1 MARSKKSDMKLSEFI
16 YKNFIFIDVQADSK
30 KNVFKILG
38 NIFSKKNK
46 DLSSLI
52 VDKLNERERLGSTSV
67 GNGIAIPH
75 SKVDGIKETQVIFLK
90 LKNGVDFSASDGKKI
105 DLIFS
110 IIAPENSESDH
121 LLILSSISNFIRKK
135 EKVDRLRSSASI
147 NEIQFLFSK
156 I

>member
-1 MARSKKSDMKLSEFI
+1 MKLSEFI
-16 YKNFIFIDVQADSK
+16 NKDSIFLDVHAESQ

-46 DLSSLI
+46 TLSSLI
-52 VDKLNERERLGSTSV
+52 IEKLNERERLGSTSV

-75 SKVDGIKETQVIFLK
+75 TKIDGINETQVIFLK
-90 LKNGVDFSASDGKKI
+90 LKDGVDFSASDGKKI
-105 DLIFS
+105 DLVFS

-121 LLILSSISNFIRKK
+121 LLILSSISNFVRKK
-135 EKVDRLRSSASI
+135 QNIDRLRGST
-147 NEIQFLFSK
+147 NMEEILFLFSK

>member
-1 MARSKKSDMKLSEFI
+1 MKLSEFI
-16 YKNFIFIDVQADSK
+16 NKDSIFLDVHAESQ

-46 DLSSLI
+46 TLSSLI
-52 VDKLNERERLGSTSV
+52 IDKLNERERLGSTSV

-75 SKVDGIKETQVIFLK
+75 TKIDGINETQVIFLK
-90 LKNGVDFSASDGKKI
+90 LKDGVDFSASDGKKI
-105 DLIFS
+105 DLVFS

-135 EKVDRLRSSASI
+135 QKIEMLRGST
-147 NEIQFLFSK
+147 NMEEILFLFSK

>member
-1 MARSKKSDMKLSEFI
+1 MKLSEFI
-16 YKNFIFIDVQADSK
+16 NKDSIFLDVHAESQ

-52 VDKLNERERLGSTSV
+52 IDKLNERERLGSTSV

-75 SKVDGIKETQVIFLK
+75 TKVDGIKETQVIFLK
-90 LKNGVDFSASDGKKI
+90 LKNAVDFSASDGKKI

-135 EKVDRLRSSASI
+135 EKVSRLRGSATI

>member
-1 MARSKKSDMKLSEFI
+1 MKLSEFI
-16 YKNFIFIDVQADSK
+16 FKNSIFLNVEADSQ

-46 DLSSLI
+46 TLSSRVI
-52 VDKLNERERLGSTSV
+52 DKLNERERLGSTSV

-75 SKVDGIKETQVIFLK
+75 TKVDGIKETQVIFLK
-90 LKNGVDFSASDGKKI
+90 LKNAVDFSASDGKKI

-135 EKVDRLRSSASI
+135 QKIDRLRGSVTI
-147 NEIQFLFSK
+147 EEILFLFSK

>member
-1 MARSKKSDMKLSEFI
+1 MKLSEFI
-16 YKNFIFIDVQADSK
+16 YKNSIFIDVQADSQ

-38 NIFSKKNK
+38 NTFSKKNK

-52 VDKLNERERLGSTSV
+52 IEKLNERERLGSTSV

-75 SKVDGIKETQVIFLK
+75 TKVDGIKETQVIFLK
-90 LKNGVDFSASDGKKI
+90 LKSGVDFSAPDGKKI

-135 EKVDRLRSSASI
+135 EKVDRLRGSATI
-147 NEIQFLFSK
+147 DEIQLLFSK
-156 I
+156 V

>member
-1 MARSKKSDMKLSEFI
+1 MKLSEFI
-16 YKNFIFIDVQADSK
+16 NKDSIFLDVHAESQ

-46 DLSSLI
+46 TLSSLI
-52 VDKLNERERLGSTSV
+52 IDKLNERERLGSTSV

-75 SKVDGIKETQVIFLK
+75 TKIDGINETQVIFLK
-90 LKNGVDFSASDGKKI
+90 LKDGVDFSASDGKKI
-105 DLIFS
+105 DLVFS

-121 LLILSSISNFIRKK
+121 LLILSSISNFVRKK
-135 EKVDRLRSSASI
+135 QNIDRLRGST
-147 NEIQFLFSK
+147 NMEEILFLFSK

>member
-1 MARSKKSDMKLSEFI
+1 MKLSEFMN
-16 YKNFIFIDVQADSK
+16 KNSIFLDVHAESQ

-46 DLSSLI
+46 TLSSLI
-52 VDKLNERERLGSTSV
+52 IEKLNERERLGSTSV

-75 SKVDGIKETQVIFLK
+75 TKIDGINETQVIFLK
-90 LKNGVDFSASDGKKI
+90 LKDGVDFSASDGKKI
-105 DLIFS
+105 DLVFS

-135 EKVDRLRSSASI
+135 QKIDRLRGST
-147 NEIQFLFSK
+147 NMEEILFLFSK

>member
-1 MARSKKSDMKLSEFI
+1 MKLSEFI

-52 VDKLNERERLGSTSV
+52 IEKLNERERLGSTSV

-75 SKVDGIKETQVIFLK
+75 TKVDGIKETQVIFLK

-135 EKVDRLRSSASI
+135 EKVDRLRGSATI

>member
-1 MARSKKSDMKLSEFI
+1 MKLSEFI
-16 YKNFIFIDVQADSK
+16 YKNSIFIDVTADSQ

-46 DLSSLI
+46 NLSSI
-52 VDKLNERERLGSTSV
+52 IIDKLNERERLGSTSV

-75 SKVDGIKETQVIFLK
+75 TKVNGIKETQVIFLK

-105 DLIFS
+105 DLVFS
-110 IIAPENSESDH
+110 IIAPEISESDH
-121 LLILSSISNFIRKK
+121 LLVLSSISNFIRKK
-135 EKVDRLRSSASI
+135 QKVDRLRGLTTI
-147 NEIQFLFSK
+147 DEILFLFSK

>member
-1 MARSKKSDMKLSEFI
+1 MKLSEFI
-16 YKNFIFIDVQADSK
+16 NKDSIFLDVRAESQ

-38 NIFSKKNK
+38 NIFSKKNNT
-46 DLSSLI
+46 LSSLI
-52 VDKLNERERLGSTSV
+52 IDKLNERERLGSTSV

-75 SKVDGIKETQVIFLK
+75 TKIDGINETQVIFLK
-90 LKNGVDFSASDGKKI
+90 LKDGVDFSASDGKKI
-105 DLIFS
+105 DLVFS

-135 EKVDRLRSSASI
+135 QKIDRLRGST
-147 NEIQFLFSK
+147 NMEEILFLFSK

>member
-1 MARSKKSDMKLSEFI
+1 MKLSEFI
-16 YKNFIFIDVQADSK
+16 YKNSIFIDVQADSQ

-38 NIFSKKNK
+38 NTFSKKNK

-52 VDKLNERERLGSTSV
+52 IEKLNERERLGSTSV

-75 SKVDGIKETQVIFLK
+75 TKVDGIKETQVIFLK
-90 LKNGVDFSASDGKKI
+90 LKSGVDFSAPDGKKI

-135 EKVDRLRSSASI
+135 EKVERLRGSATI
-147 NEIQFLFSK
+147 DEIQFLFSK
-156 I
+156 V

>member
-1 MARSKKSDMKLSEFI
+1 MKLSEFI
-16 YKNFIFIDVQADSK
+16 NKDSIFLDVHAESQ

-46 DLSSLI
+46 NLSSLI
-52 VDKLNERERLGSTSV
+52 IDKLNERERLGSTSV

-75 SKVDGIKETQVIFLK
+75 TKIDGINETQVIFLK
-90 LKNGVDFSASDGKKI
+90 LKDGVDFSASDGKKI
-105 DLIFS
+105 DLVFS

-135 EKVDRLRSSASI
+135 QKIERLRGST
-147 NEIQFLFSK
+147 NMEEILFLFSK

>member
-1 MARSKKSDMKLSEFI
+1 MKLSEFI
-16 YKNFIFIDVQADSK
+16 NKDSIFLDIRAESQ

-38 NIFSKKNK
+38 NIFSKKNQT
-46 DLSSLI
+46 LSSLI
-52 VDKLNERERLGSTSV
+52 IDKLNERERLGSTSV

-75 SKVDGIKETQVIFLK
+75 TKIDGINETQVIFLK
-90 LKNGVDFSASDGKKI
+90 LKDGVDFSASDGKKI
-105 DLIFS
+105 DLVFS

-135 EKVDRLRSSASI
+135 QKVDRLRGSS
-147 NEIQFLFSK
+147 NMEEILFLFSK

>member
-1 MARSKKSDMKLSEFI
+1 MKLSEFI
-16 YKNFIFIDVQADSK
+16 NKDSIFLDVRAESQ

-46 DLSSLI
+46 TLSSLI
-52 VDKLNERERLGSTSV
+52 IDKLNERERLGSTSV

-75 SKVDGIKETQVIFLK
+75 TKIDGINETQVIFLK
-90 LKNGVDFSASDGKKI
+90 LKDGVDFSASDGKKI
-105 DLIFS
+105 DLVFS

-121 LLILSSISNFIRKK
+121 LLILSSISNFVRKK
-135 EKVDRLRSSASI
+135 QNIDRLRGST
-147 NEIQFLFSK
+147 NMEEILFLFSK

>member
-1 MARSKKSDMKLSEFI
+1 MKPSEFI
-16 YKNFIFIDVQADSK
+16 NKDSIFLDVRAESQ

-46 DLSSLI
+46 TLSSLI
-52 VDKLNERERLGSTSV
+52 IDKLNERERLGSTSV

-75 SKVDGIKETQVIFLK
+75 TKIDGINETQVIFLK
-90 LKNGVDFSASDGKKI
+90 LKDGVDFSASDGKKI
-105 DLIFS
+105 DLVFS

-135 EKVDRLRSSASI
+135 QKIDRLRGSK
-147 NEIQFLFSK
+147 NMEEVLFLFSK

>member
-1 MARSKKSDMKLSEFI
+1 MKLSEFI
-16 YKNFIFIDVQADSK
+16 YKNSIFIDIRADSK

-52 VDKLNERERLGSTSV
+52 IDKLNERERLGSTSV

-75 SKVDGIKETQVIFLK
+75 TKVDGIKETQVIFLK

-135 EKVDRLRSSASI
+135 EKVDRLRGSATI

>member
-1 MARSKKSDMKLSEFI
+1 MKLPEFI

-52 VDKLNERERLGSTSV
+52 IDKLNERERLGSTSV

-75 SKVDGIKETQVIFLK
+75 TKVDGIKETQVIFLK
-90 LKNGVDFSASDGKKI
+90 LKNAVDFSASDGKKI

-135 EKVDRLRSSASI
+135 EKVDRLRGSATI

>member
-1 MARSKKSDMKLSEFI
+1 MTLSEFI
-16 YKNFIFIDVQADSK
+16 NKDSIFLDVHAESQ

-46 DLSSLI
+46 TLSSLI
-52 VDKLNERERLGSTSV
+52 IDKLNERERLGSTSV

-75 SKVDGIKETQVIFLK
+75 TKIDGINETQVIFLK
-90 LKNGVDFSASDGKKI
+90 LKDGVDFSASDGKKI
-105 DLIFS
+105 DLVFS

-135 EKVDRLRSSASI
+135 QKIERLRGST
-147 NEIQFLFSK
+147 NMEEILFLFSK

>member
-1 MARSKKSDMKLSEFI
+1 MKLSEFI
-16 YKNFIFIDVQADSK
+16 YKNSIFIDVQADSQ

-38 NIFSKKNK
+38 NTFSKKNK

-52 VDKLNERERLGSTSV
+52 IEKLNERERLGSTSV

-75 SKVDGIKETQVIFLK
+75 TKVDGIKETQVIFLK
-90 LKNGVDFSASDGKKI
+90 LKSGVDFSAPDGKKI

-135 EKVDRLRSSASI
+135 EKVDRLRGSASI
-147 NEIQFLFSK
+147 DEIQFLFSK
-156 I
+156 V

>member
-1 MARSKKSDMKLSEFI
+1 MKLSEFI
-16 YKNFIFIDVQADSK
+16 NKDSIFLDIRAESQ

-46 DLSSLI
+46 TLSSLI
-52 VDKLNERERLGSTSV
+52 IDKLNERERLGSTSV

-75 SKVDGIKETQVIFLK
+75 TKIDGINETQVIFLK
-90 LKNGVDFSASDGKKI
+90 LIDGVDFSASDGKKI
-105 DLIFS
+105 DLVFS

-135 EKVDRLRSSASI
+135 QKVDRLRGSS
-147 NEIQFLFSK
+147 NMEEILFLFSK

>member
-1 MARSKKSDMKLSEFI
+1 MKLSEFI
-16 YKNFIFIDVQADSK
+16 YKNSIFIDVQADSQ

-38 NIFSKKNK
+38 NTFSKKNK

-52 VDKLNERERLGSTSV
+52 IEKLNERERLGSTSV

-75 SKVDGIKETQVIFLK
+75 TKVDGIKETQVIFLK
-90 LKNGVDFSASDGKKI
+90 LKSGVDFSAPDGKKI

-121 LLILSSISNFIRKK
+121 LLILSSISNFIKKK
-135 EKVDRLRSSASI
+135 EKVDRLRGSATI
-147 NEIQFLFSK
+147 DEIQFLFSK

>member
-1 MARSKKSDMKLSEFI
+1 MKLSEFI
-16 YKNFIFIDVQADSK
+16 SKSSIFLDVHADSQ

-46 DLSSLI
+46 TLSSLI
-52 VDKLNERERLGSTSV
+52 IDKLNERERLGSTSV
-67 GNGIAIPH
+67 GYGIAIPH
-75 SKVDGIKETQVIFLK
+75 TKVKGINKTQVIFLK

-105 DLIFS
+105 DLVFS

-121 LLILSSISNFIRKK
+121 LLILSSISKFIRQKK
-135 EKVDRLRSSASI
+135 KVDRLRGSTNI
-147 NEIQFLFSK
+147 DEILFLFSK

>member
-1 MARSKKSDMKLSEFI
+1 MKLSEFI
-16 YKNFIFIDVQADSK
+16 YKNSIFIDVQADSQ

-38 NIFSKKNK
+38 NTFSKKNK

-52 VDKLNERERLGSTSV
+52 IEKLNERERLGSTSV

-75 SKVDGIKETQVIFLK
+75 TKVDGIKETQVIFLK
-90 LKNGVDFSASDGKKI
+90 LKSGVDFSAPDGKKI

-121 LLILSSISNFIRKK
+121 LLILSSISNFIKKK
-135 EKVDRLRSSASI
+135 EKVDRLRGAATI
-147 NEIQFLFSK
+147 DEIQFLFSK

>member
-1 MARSKKSDMKLSEFI
+1 MKLSEFI
-16 YKNFIFIDVQADSK
+16 FKNSIFLDVQADSQ
-30 KNVFKILG
+30 KNIFKTLG

-46 DLSSLI
+46 NLSSLI
-52 VDKLNERERLGSTSV
+52 INKLNERERLGSTSV

-75 SKVDGIKETQVIFLK
+75 TKVEGIKETQVIFLK
-90 LKNGVDFSASDGKKI
+90 LKNGVDFSASDGRKI
-105 DLIFS
+105 DLVFS

-135 EKVDRLRSSASI
+135 QKVDRLRGLTTI
-147 NEIQFLFSK
+147 DEILFLFSK

>member
-1 MARSKKSDMKLSEFI
+1 MKLSEFI
-16 YKNFIFIDVQADSK
+16 YKNSIFINVEAESQ

-46 DLSSLI
+46 TLSSRI
-52 VDKLNERERLGSTSV
+52 IDKLNERERLGSTSV

-75 SKVDGIKETQVIFLK
+75 TKVDGIKKTQVIFLK
-90 LKNGVDFSASDGKKI
+90 LKSGVDFSASDGKKI

-135 EKVDRLRSSASI
+135 QKIDRLRGSATI
-147 NEIQFLFSK
+147 EEISFLFSK

>member
-1 MARSKKSDMKLSEFI
+1 MKLSEFI
-16 YKNFIFIDVQADSK
+16 YKNFIFIDVRADSK

-52 VDKLNERERLGSTSV
+52 IEKLNERERLGSTSV

-75 SKVDGIKETQVIFLK
+75 TKVYGIKETQVIFLK
-90 LKNGVDFSASDGKKI
+90 LKSGVDFSAPDGKKI

-135 EKVDRLRSSASI
+135 EKVERLRGSATI
-147 NEIQFLFSK
+147 DEIQFLFSK
-156 I
+156 V

>member
-1 MARSKKSDMKLSEFI
+1 MKLSEFI
-16 YKNFIFIDVQADSK
+16 YKNSIFINVEAESQ
-30 KNVFKILG
+30 KNVFKILV

-46 DLSSLI
+46 TLSSRI
-52 VDKLNERERLGSTSV
+52 IDKLNERERLGSTSV

-75 SKVDGIKETQVIFLK
+75 TKVDGIKKTQVIFLK
-90 LKNGVDFSASDGKKI
+90 LKSGVDFSASDGKKI

-135 EKVDRLRSSASI
+135 QKIDRLRGSSTI
-147 NEIQFLFSK
+147 EEISFLFSK

>member
-1 MARSKKSDMKLSEFI
+1 MKLSEFI
-16 YKNFIFIDVQADSK
+16 NKDSIFLDVHAESQ

-46 DLSSLI
+46 TLSSLI
-52 VDKLNERERLGSTSV
+52 IDKLNERERLGSTSV

-75 SKVDGIKETQVIFLK
+75 TKIDGINETQVIFLK
-90 LKNGVDFSASDGKKI
+90 LIDGVDFSASDGKKI
-105 DLIFS
+105 DLVFS

-135 EKVDRLRSSASI
+135 QKIDRLRGST
-147 NEIQFLFSK
+147 NMEEILFLFSK

>member
-1 MARSKKSDMKLSEFI
+1 MKLSEFI
-16 YKNFIFIDVQADSK
+16 YKNSIFIDVQADSQ

-38 NIFSKKNK
+38 NTFSKKNK

-52 VDKLNERERLGSTSV
+52 IEKLNERERLGSTSV

-75 SKVDGIKETQVIFLK
+75 TKVDGIKETQVIFLK
-90 LKNGVDFSASDGKKI
+90 LKDSVDFSASDGKKI
-105 DLIFS
+105 DLVFS

-135 EKVDRLRSSASI
+135 QKIDRLRGSS
-147 NEIQFLFSK
+147 NMEEILFLFSK

>member
-1 MARSKKSDMKLSEFI
+1 MKLSEFI
-16 YKNFIFIDVQADSK
+16 NKDSIFLDVIAESQ
-30 KNVFKILG
+30 KNVFDILG

-46 DLSSLI
+46 TLSSLI
-52 VDKLNERERLGSTSV
+52 IDKLNERERLGSTSV

-75 SKVDGIKETQVIFLK
+75 TKIDGINETQVIFLK
-90 LKNGVDFSASDGKKI
+90 LKDGVDFSASDGKKI
-105 DLIFS
+105 DLVFS

-135 EKVDRLRSSASI
+135 QKIERLRGST
-147 NEIQFLFSK
+147 NMEEILFLFSK